1 MLIDSGE
8 KVNKFY
14 EERLKY
20 LNEPKYELE
29 RNSKL
34 LKEIEEKNYLFKKYE
49 NLEKDNKKLSR
60 DVELKQKN
68 NISYIDM
75 IFDLEHKIK
84 EDQAKIRDLFN
95 KFENNIEANMD
106 NLDKKV
112 TDEENKMSAKLNK

>member
-20 LNEPKYELE
+20 LNELKYELE

-34 LKEIEEKNYLFKKYE
+34 LKEIEEKKFLFKKYE

-75 IFDLEHKIK
+75 IFDLERKIK

-106 NLDKKV
+106 NLDKK
-112 TDEENKMSAKLNK
+112 SYR